1 MDDQP
6 TLKNKSNEALDFGLS
21 YLGLNSSQRESFL
34 HHMTSKQCLVLRNC
48 SYNLLMNSSIAIT
61 QSDKNYLKKHVG
73 IIRQLASKKICT
85 TEKRDLLVKRNLLIR
100 RILRILVDYIQIE
113 KDKIKKKKK
122 DN

>member
-6 TLKNKSNEALDFGLS
+6 TLKNKSSEALDFGLN

-34 HHMTSKQCLVLRNC
+34 LHLTSKQCLVLRNC
-48 SYNLLMNSSIAIT
+48 SYNLVMNSSIAIT
-61 QSDKNYLKKHVG
+61 QNDKNYLKKQMG

-85 TEKRDLLVKRNLLIR
+85 TEKRGLLVKKNLLIR
-100 RILRILVDYIQIE
+100 RILRILVDYIQLE
-113 KDKIKKKKK
+113 KDKLKKPK